1 MRCYRVFVLGMGF
14 MFDYI
19 TYGDITKEELKQ
31 WFEDNYSIK
40 RFVRV
45 KEIERS
51 EIDRIWAVY
60 LEKEDG
66 AIKCI

>member
-1 MRCYRVFVLGMGF
+1 MKCYRVSVLGMGF

-19 TYGDITKEELKQ
+19 TYGDIAKEELKK
-31 WFEDNYSIK
+31 WFKDNYPLK

-51 EIDRIWAVY
+51 EVDRIWAIY
-60 LEKEDG
+60 LEKKDG
-66 AIKCI
+66 IIKCI